1 MGILVAS
8 FPCGVIT
15 VFEEL
20 YGSESLTQVYAIIVE
35 YLAALPKNVR
45 EEIIEILYDDACHFK
60 KFSEKKEHAEKNDVT
75 EFLATKV
82 GKHVDKFHF
91 PNHVD
96 KWCHQNCNPNEVK
109 HLEGVNTPICEQLFS
124 AINKFTNAK
133 AMNESHFFLF
143 FLFIF
148 DLHNLNIEGKLRSI
162 ANPCSEHRDNIIKA
176 LSSKVIDEENSKCKD
191 DEIANEID
199 EVEILLESL
208 TFDCPK
214 EAGSTKNE
222 FVCQVC
228 NASYK
233 KEGNLKNH
241 LKKKHPVCE
250 QDFSASKVCTVCGIQ
265 VPDEKSLKTHMS
277 IHYKCEKCGSVFEE
291 LKYLNRHMKSAHS
304 PIDCDICG
312 ETCSDKGAYSI
323 HLNIHLK
330 CEICGKV
337 FDKLHKIKRHMLSH
351 K

>member
-1 MGILVAS
+1 MAS

-20 YGSESLTQVYAIIVE
+20 YGSESLTQVYAIMIE
-35 YLAALPKNVR
+35 YLAALAKNVR

-60 KFSEKKEHAEKNDVT
+60 KFSEKKEHAEKNDIT
-75 EFLATKV
+75 EFLASKV

-96 KWCHQNCNPNEVK
+96 KWCHKNCNPNEVK
-109 HLEGVNTPICEQLFS
+109 HLDGVNTPICEQLFS
-124 AINKFTNAK
+124 AINKYTNAK

-162 ANPCSEHRDNIIKA
+162 ANPSSEHRDSLIKA
-176 LSSKVIDEENSKCKD
+176 MLGQVFVEESSKCNEDV
-191 DEIANEID
+191 IANEID
-199 EVEILLESL
+199 EVEILLKSL
-208 TFDCPK
+208 VVDPPK
-214 EAGSTKNE
+214 EVEETMKE
-222 FVCQVC
+222 FTCKVC
-228 NASYK
+228 NAAYK

-241 LKKKHPVCE
+241 MRKKHVVHE
-250 QDFSASKVCTVCGIQ
+250 EDFSASKHCKVCGLQ
-265 VPDEKSLKTHMS
+265 VQDEKSLKNHMS
-277 IHYKCEKCGSVFEE
+277 IHYRCEKCESIFEE
-291 LKYLNRHMKSAHS
+291 LKYLNRHMKSAHG
-304 PIDCDICG
+304 PINCDVCG
-312 ETCSDKGAYSI
+312 ETCSDKEDYSL